1 MVTVNAIGNSD
12 PMDEAKELC
21 MLIDAMHKAGRT
33 VQVNTRYTREQLE
46 SGVIKN
52 ALFVRTALDKADKVV
67 TA

>member
-12 PMDEAKELC
+12 PFDEPKELV

-33 VQVNTRYTREQLE
+33 VQVNTSYTREQLE
-46 SGVIKN
+46 SGVIPN
-52 ALFVRTALDKADKVV
+52 VLFIRTALGKADKVV